1 MRHSERPVTCY
12 LSPLIAFT
20 LLYNLP
26 RFWELRLGS
35 VGPDT
40 VENQETLLSNVALVS
55 RKSFPPSS
63 GCTRSI

>member
-1 MRHSERPVTCY
+1 MRHSERPVSCY

-26 RFWELRLGS
+26 RFWELQLGS

-40 VENQETLLSNVALVS
+40 VDQVVS
-55 RKSFPPSS
+55 
-63 GCTRSI
+63 